1 MKKFIEKHSH
11 ILHKVGLSLSF
22 LCAIHCLAMPFILVA
37 LPIVGESFL
46 AEQLELGLILSSL
59 VLGVFILIKDY
70 KHHFNK
76 VPLILFGLSFLLV
89 LIHLVLHNHTLLSF
103 SSVIMAIA
111 YLRNWQLHR
120 SVCHTH

>member
-22 LCAIHCLAMPFILVA
+22 LCAIHCLAMPFVLVA
-37 LPIVGESFL
+37 LPIVGQSFL
-46 AEQLELGLILSSL
+46 NEHVELGLIFGSL
-59 VLGVFILIKDY
+59 VLGVFILVKDY

-76 VPLILFGLSFLLV
+76 VPLMLFSLSFLLA
-89 LIHLVLHNHTLLSF
+89 LIHLVFHQHVLLSF
-103 SSVIMAIA
+103 SSVLMAIA